1 MPFKRAQILALA
13 ILVAGMVSLFSIPI
27 RADWLL
33 WLDGPGVRSNSHDP
47 KSPYFKSLTSRTPTS
62 TPQASPTA
70 SPTISPTFS
79 ASPSFTFSPTPSI
92 TPLVYYDAEAAGA
105 SIAAGNRE
113 ISQYWASGQGSG
125 LYAETGAGGPHG
137 GAYYLSLSMAA
148 VDSTILEGVGN
159 TSGACDVT
167 SYNALSI
174 WLRSPD
180 ACFPPLIML
189 HSPSQDMS
197 AMVTFTA
204 YTAAGAMLVNQWQ
217 QAIIPLSAFNGANI
231 NGVDYSLAAE
241 SNLIDA
247 LVLVAPFDS
256 YVVDQSPTDWSYGYP
271 TFPPDAVSAGSY
283 GSVDMDDV
291 VFVNTAPGGLR
302 TFPAGFDPFTNGNG
316 ITAWNTQWQA
326 WADTSSCMAPASSIA
341 FPGTNGSG
349 GLLAPVDSP
358 PSITGDTL
366 VACYAG
372 HISGVLGA
380 ANGLTPCT
388 ATDLSLAYMIAGFDP
403 TGAAVDLASQL
414 GFTPQGVSFYIAQG
428 PNTSGVDVDLTL
440 VKQAVQSTP
449 DGPYADY
456 FHRVTAFQL
465 TGSNWVHVTVSFP
478 PSGVNGTDF
487 VGSFG
492 QPGFA
497 AANGDSIAWGTS
509 DLLGIRIGP
518 DPDSRGLPFDIYIDD
533 ITFY

>member
-1 MPFKRAQILALA
+1 MPFKRAHILAAA
-13 ILVAGMVSLFSIPI
+13 ILAAGMLSLLSIPI

-33 WLDGPGVRSNSHDP
+33 WLDGPGMRSNSHDP
-47 KSPYFKSLTSRTPTS
+47 KSPYFKALISRTPTL
-62 TPQASPTA
+62 TAQASPTH
-70 SPTISPTFS
+70 SPTFS
-79 ASPSFTFSPTPSI
+79 ASPSFTASPTPTI
-92 TPLVYYDAEAAGA
+92 TPLVYYDAEVAGA

-125 LYAETGAGGPHG
+125 LYAETSAGGPHG
-137 GAYYLSLSMAA
+137 GSYYLSLSMAA
-148 VDSTILEGVGN
+148 VDSTILEGIGN
-159 TSGACDVT
+159 TSGSCNVT

-204 YTAAGAMLVNQWQ
+204 YTAAGAMLVDQWQ
-217 QAIIPLSAFNGANI
+217 QAIIPLSAFNGPNI
-231 NGVDYSLAAE
+231 NGVDYNLAAE
-241 SNLIDA
+241 GNLIDA

-256 YVVDQSPTDWSYGYP
+256 YVVDQNPADWSYGYP
-271 TFPPDAVSAGSY
+271 TFPPDAISAGAY

-291 VFVNTAPGGLR
+291 VFVNTAAGGLR
-302 TFPAGFDPFTNGNG
+302 AFPAGFEPFTNGNG

-326 WADTSSCMAPASSIA
+326 WCDTSSCMSPVSSIV
-341 FPGTNGSG
+341 FPGTDGSG
-349 GLLAPVDSP
+349 NLLAPVDSP
-358 PSITGDTL
+358 PSITGDTM

-380 ANGLTPCT
+380 ANGLTPCS

-403 TGAAVDLASQL
+403 SGAAVDLASQL
-414 GFTPQGVSFYIAQG
+414 GFTPQGVSFYMAQG

-456 FHRVTAFQL
+456 FHRVTASQL
-465 TGSNWVHVTVSFP
+465 AGGNWVHVTVPFP
-478 PSGVNGTDF
+478 ASGVDGTDC
-487 VGSFG
+487 VNSFG
-492 QPGFA
+492 QPSFA
-497 AANGDSIAWGTS
+497 AANGDSVAWGS
-509 DLLGIRIGP
+509 GDLLGIRIGP
-518 DPDSRGLPFDIYIDD
+518 DPDARGLPFDIYIDD

>member
-1 MPFKRAQILALA
+1 MPFKKAQILAA
-13 ILVAGMVSLFSIPI
+13 IILVAGMVSLFSIPI

-47 KSPYFKSLTSRTPTS
+47 KSPYYKSPIFRTPTS
-62 TPQASPTA
+62 TPQASSTA

-92 TPLVYYDAEAAGA
+92 TPLVYYDAEVAGA

-125 LYAETGAGGPHG
+125 LFSETGVGGPHG

-148 VDSTILEGVGN
+148 VDSTILEGIGN
-159 TSGACDVT
+159 TSGACDLS

-180 ACFPPLIML
+180 GCFPPFIML
-189 HSPSQDMS
+189 HSPSGDMS

-204 YTAAGAMLVNQWQ
+204 YTEAGAMLVNQWQ

-231 NGVDYSLAAE
+231 NGDIYSLAAE
-241 SNLIDA
+241 GNQIDA
-247 LVLVAPFDS
+247 LVLVAPFTS
-256 YVVDQSPTDWSYGYP
+256 YVYDQNPTDWSYGYP
-271 TFPPDAVSAGSY
+271 TFPPDAVSDGAY
-283 GSVDMDDV
+283 GSIDMDDV
-291 VFVNTAPGGLR
+291 EFVSASTGPL
-302 TFPAGFDPFTNGNG
+302 TDHPAGFDPFVNGNG
-316 ITAWNTQWQA
+316 VTSWGAQWQA
-326 WADTSSCMAPASSIA
+326 WCDTSSCMTPVSSII

-388 ATDLSLAYMIAGFDP
+388 ATDLSLAYMIAGLDP
-403 TGAAVDLASQL
+403 SGATVDL
-414 GFTPQGVSFYIAQG
+414 VR
-428 PNTSGVDVDLTL
+428 
-440 VKQAVQSTP
+440 
-449 DGPYADY
+449 
-456 FHRVTAFQL
+456 RVE
-465 TGSNWVHVTVSFP
+465 TVP
-478 PSGVNGTDF
+478 
-487 VGSFG
+487 
-492 QPGFA
+492 
-497 AANGDSIAWGTS
+497 
-509 DLLGIRIGP
+509 
-518 DPDSRGLPFDIYIDD
+518 
-533 ITFY
+533 